1 MRKLIVAGL
10 IALFGATLW
19 SCNQNQ
25 TVAPDADADISAAR
39 LSSDTTGFFCRDSL
53 TKIEV
58 SALPATVTSYIST
71 NYAGA
76 TVDYAAKDDAGN
88 FLVAITQNDQRTALL
103 FNADGTFNKEL
114 SLRGGG
120 KGRGPGKGPGHG
132 HKGGDRDSVSKIA
145 VADLPA
151 AITNYITTN
160 YASATIVTA
169 ALDATR
175 GYVVMI
181 KQGTER
187 KALLFT
193 TDGTFTQEIVRGT
206 GKDYTPIEVS
216 ALPAAVT
223 TYITTNYAGATI
235 KAAGKN
241 STGQFK
247 VIVQPTS
254 GRRVELLFAADG
266 TFVQARKGK

>member
-1 MRKLIVAGL
+1 MRKLIVVGL
-10 IALFGATLW
+10 IALFGVTLW

-58 SALPATVTSYIST
+58 SALPAAVTSYISAS
-71 NYAGA
+71 YAGA
-76 TVDYAAKDDAGN
+76 TINYAATDDAGN

-120 KGRGPGKGPGHG
+120 KGRGPGHG
-132 HKGGDRDSVSKIA
+132 HKGGDRDSVSKVA

-175 GYVVMI
+175 GYIVMI

-187 KALLFT
+187 KALLFA
-193 TDGTFTQEIVRGT
+193 TDGTFTQEIVRGI
-206 GKDYTPIEVS
+206 GKGYTAIEVS
-216 ALPAAVT
+216 TLPAAVT

>member
-1 MRKLIVAGL
+1 MKNLFVAGL

-25 TVAPDADADISAAR
+25 TVSPDADISAAR
-39 LSSDTTGFFCRDSL
+39 LASDSTGFFCRDSV
-53 TKIEV
+53 TKIDV
-58 SALPATVTSYIST
+58 SALPAAVTSYISA
-71 NYAGA
+71 NYTGA

-88 FLVAITQNDQRTALL
+88 FLVAITQNDQRKAIL

-120 KGRGPGKGPGHG
+120 KGPGRGHG
-132 HKGGDRDSVSKIA
+132 GRDRDSLAKVA
-145 VADLPA
+145 VANLPA

-169 ALDATR
+169 ALDPTR
-175 GYVVMI
+175 GYLVMI
-181 KQGTER
+181 KQGNDR
-187 KALLFT
+187 KTLLFG
-193 TDGTFTQEIVRGT
+193 TDGTFTQEIIRGL
-206 GKDYTPIEVS
+206 GKDYTAIDAS

-241 STGQFK
+241 SSGQFK
-247 VIVQPTS
+247 VVIQPTT

>member
-10 IALFGATLW
+10 IALFGVTLW

-25 TVAPDADADISAAR
+25 TVSPDTDAVLSAAR

-53 TKIEV
+53 TKIGV
-58 SALPATVTSYIST
+58 ATLPATVTSYISA

-76 TVDYAAKDDAGN
+76 TIDYAAKDDAGN
-88 FLVAITQNDQRTALL
+88 FLVAITRNDQRTALL
-103 FNADGTFNKEL
+103 FNADGTFSKEL

-120 KGRGPGKGPGHG
+120 KGHGKGHGPG
-132 HKGGDRDSVSKIA
+132 HKGGDRDSLTKVA

-151 AITNYITTN
+151 AITSYITTN
-160 YASATIVTA
+160 FASATVTAA

-175 GYVVMI
+175 GYLVMI
-181 KQGTER
+181 TQGTDR
-187 KALLFT
+187 RTLLFGT
-193 TDGTFTQEIVRGT
+193 NGTFTQEIVRGLK
-206 GKDYTPIEVS
+206 GNYTAVEVS
-216 ALPAAVT
+216 ALPAAIT

-247 VIVQPTS
+247 VLVQPAT
-254 GRRVELLFAADG
+254 GRIVELLFAADG
-266 TFVQARKGK
+266 TFVQARKGR